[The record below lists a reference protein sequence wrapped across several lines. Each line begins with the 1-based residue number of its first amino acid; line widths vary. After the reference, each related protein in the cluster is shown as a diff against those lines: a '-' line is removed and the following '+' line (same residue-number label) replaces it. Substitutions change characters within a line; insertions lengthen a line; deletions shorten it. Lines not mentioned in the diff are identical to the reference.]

1 MRWKHFSP
9 NIISFSHRSI
19 DGNVRLYIL
28 RMSGKSPARKI
39 VTFEIDKFLSSVS
52 TPVYQEYLISFN
64 SNVSSVS
71 FRIAE
76 SMTNFTVA
84 FVVVNIAK
92 TIQRGQKKREKLLC
106 DSGHSKHYE
115 IK

>member
-28 RMSGKSPARKI
+28 RMSGKCPARKI